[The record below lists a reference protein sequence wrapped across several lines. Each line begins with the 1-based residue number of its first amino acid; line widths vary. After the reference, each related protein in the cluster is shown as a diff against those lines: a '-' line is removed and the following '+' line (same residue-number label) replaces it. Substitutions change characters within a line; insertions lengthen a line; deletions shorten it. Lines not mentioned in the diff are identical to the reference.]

1 MGSSCERS
9 GHTHQQIVVKEPN
22 VEDIKEISEHLRKED
37 IRECADVGGMH
48 PSEALLESW
57 AVSKDNCFA
66 ASHQDRGWI
75 CIWGCSPTGALGV
88 GSPWLL
94 GTPEIENVPLTFL
107 RESKRWIA
115 ETHKEYPIMTNIA
128 DERNEIHLK
137 WLRWL
142 GFKFVNRYEEF
153 GPGKVSVI
161 QFAKVSPCAF
171 LSL

>member
-1 MGSSCERS
+1 M
-9 GHTHQQIVVKEPN
+9 VKEPN